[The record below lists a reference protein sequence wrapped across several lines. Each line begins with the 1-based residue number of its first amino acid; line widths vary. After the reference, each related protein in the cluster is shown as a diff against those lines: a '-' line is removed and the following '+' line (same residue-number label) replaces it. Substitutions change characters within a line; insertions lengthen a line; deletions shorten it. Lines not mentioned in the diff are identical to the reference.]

1 MSAAVPWVPP
11 EGWWIMS
18 RECGSADRLPLAPAA
33 SRNAAIEAAR
43 PMQIVFTGDF
53 RYCIVS

>member
-1 MSAAVPWVPP
+1 M
-11 EGWWIMS
+11 M
-18 RECGSADRLPLAPAA
+18 REWGSAERLPVRPAA
-33 SRNAAIEAAR
+33 SRNAPMLAAR